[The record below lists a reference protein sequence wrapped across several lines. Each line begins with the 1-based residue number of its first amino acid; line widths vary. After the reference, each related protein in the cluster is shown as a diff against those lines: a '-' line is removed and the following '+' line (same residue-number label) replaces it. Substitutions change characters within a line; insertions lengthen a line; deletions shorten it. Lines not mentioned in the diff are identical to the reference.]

1 MIQAAFKPVKSLKAQ
16 VRQPFVRQPFDDSI
30 FSFSESLQLQSSH
43 SHQHYIEKNSRKLI
57 QCY

>member
-30 FSFSESLQLQSSH
+30 FSFSESLNCKVPILTN
-43 SHQHYIEKNSRKLI
+43 ITLKKTLEN
-57 QCY
+57 